1 MRRPGE
7 LRLQTPEGVTFAFR
21 LASPMTRLLA
31 RAIDTAA
38 ILVIWSTVSAL
49 VAMMVT
55 TVSTSLAMGLL
66 TLGFFVLQQGY
77 AMVLE
82 SRWQGQTLGKRVLG
96 LRVLDQRGFP
106 AATSQIIVRNLLRFV
121 DVMPMAY
128 LLGGAVMTGTRHLQR
143 LGDIAAGTVVIRAE
157 RDRLPDARR
166 VRPDRFNSLRRYP
179 AAMARL
185 RQTIRPAEA
194 RLAYRAL
201 LRRDEFEPEARVR
214 LFAELAEYI
223 QELVPLPAEATENLS
238 PEAFLRNVVDV
249 LLEVRG

>member
-1 MRRPGE
+1 MNRPGE
-7 LRLQTPEGVTFAFR
+7 LRLQTPEGVTFAFP
-21 LASPMTRLLA
+21 LASPLARLLA
-31 RAIDTAA
+31 RAIDTTA
-38 ILVIWSTVSAL
+38 ILVVWSGISVVFAFL
-49 VAMMVT
+49 EVFNE
-55 TVSTSLAMGLL
+55 SLALGLAVAS
-66 TLGFFVLQQGY
+66 FFVLQQGY

-106 AATSQIIVRNLLRFV
+106 ALTSQIIVRNLLRFV

-128 LLGGAVMTGTRHLQR
+128 LLGGAVMTSTRHLQR
-143 LGDIAAGTVVIRAE
+143 LGDIAAGTVVIRTE
-157 RDRLPDARR
+157 RDRVPEARR

-201 LRRDEFEPEARVR
+201 LRRDEFEPEARLR

-223 QELVPLPAEATENLS
+223 QSLVPLPAEATENLS